1 VADVGNR
8 PSAGEVSG
16 LIAAV
21 LVLYAERALGPEG
34 VKEVMDR
41 VGAERVLAVVEHW
54 ETWVEVEL
62 VRAIALVVAELCHEP
77 DIGRR
82 TGEELFRVL
91 QERGQLVVPNREPLA
106 ELLPAVVASIDTAS
120 DLRRATVV
128 ECGEQA
134 ARVQVVST
142 ERGRTRF
149 WCRLL
154 TGMYA
159 LIPTLRGFSGTAVET
174 RCVNRGDELCEFQL
188 RWRPRVFL
196 GSELDPWHG
205 RVKRLQEW
213 AWELAAE
220 NRDHAPVALEA
231 AALLEE
237 IQRQTLTDPL
247 TGAGN
252 RAALERRVHLEL
264 DRRGSLDGLTL
275 LFVDLDGFKA
285 INDTW
290 GHTVGDELLVQLTAR
305 LKGAV
310 RSTDLVVRLG
320 GDEFVVLFPSIPRDD
335 VVQDLVGKVIGVFD
349 EPYPVGSELLS
360 LRGSVGI
367 SRAPK
372 DGRSLSEL
380 LHHADHAMYRVK
392 RARKGL
398 EGVRS

>member
-1 VADVGNR
+1 MADDGNG
-8 PSAGEVSG
+8 PGHGDVSG

-21 LVLYAERALGPEG
+21 LVLYVERALGPDG

-41 VGAERVLAVVEHW
+41 VGAERVLAVVENW
-54 ETWVEVEL
+54 EDRIEVEL
-62 VRAIALVVAELCHEP
+62 VLAIALVVAELCHEP

-82 TGEELFRVL
+82 TGEELFRIL
-91 QERGQLVVPNREPLA
+91 QERGLLVAPKHVPLA
-106 ELLPAVVASIDTAS
+106 ELLPTVVASINPAGN
-120 DLRRATVV
+120 LRRAVV
-128 ECGEQA
+128 TECGEHA
-134 ARVQVVST
+134 AKVQVT
-142 ERGRTRF
+142 TMGKGRTRF

-159 LIPTLRGFSGTAVET
+159 LIPSLRGFAGTVVET
-174 RCVNRGDELCEFQL
+174 SCVNRGDEVCEFQL
-188 RWRPRVFL
+188 RWRPRASL
-196 GSELDPWHG
+196 GTELDPWHD

-252 RAALERRVHLEL
+252 RAALERRVQLERE
-264 DRRGSLDGLTL
+264 RRGSLDGLTL
-275 LFVDLDGFKA
+275 LFVDLDGFKV

-290 GHTVGDELLVQLTAR
+290 GHAVGDELLVQLTAR

-310 RSTDLVVRLG
+310 RGTDLVVRLG
-320 GDEFVVLFPSIPRDD
+320 GDEFVVLYPSIPSDE
-335 VVQDLVGKVIGVFD
+335 VVERLVRKVLAVFED
-349 EPYPVGSELLS
+349 PYPVGAQRLS
-360 LRGSVGI
+360 LSGSIGI
-367 SRAPK
+367 SRAP
-372 DGRSLSEL
+372 DHGCSLSEL

-392 RARKGL
+392 RARKGV
-398 EGVRS
+398 EGVRG